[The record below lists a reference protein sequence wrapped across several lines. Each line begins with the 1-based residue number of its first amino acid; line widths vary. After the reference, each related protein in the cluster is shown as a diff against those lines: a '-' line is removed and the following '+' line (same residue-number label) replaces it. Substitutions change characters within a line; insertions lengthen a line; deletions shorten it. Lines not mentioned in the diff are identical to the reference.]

1 MSRSILFIFFSLLF
15 FSCSSITVN
24 YDYNRS
30 FDFTK
35 YTSYKI
41 IKTIPQRPDGV
52 AMPSF
57 TYNLVREAIESELTK
72 SGVGK
77 NEQRADFGITW
88 HTALNDI
95 VYENV
100 DNLKDWKDNF
110 NSEEEGMLII
120 DFVDISTGEVVWRGW
135 SKNVLTSE
143 NLEEKIKESV
153 HEILSLYPPKEMMG
167 IRN

>member
-1 MSRSILFIFFSLLF
+1 MSRSILFLFIILLF
-15 FSCSSITVN
+15 TSCSTINVSSD
-24 YDYNRS
+24 YDRAFN
-30 FDFTK
+30 FTE

-41 IKTIPQRPDGV
+41 IKTLPQRPDGV
-52 AMPSF
+52 VMPSLTF
-57 TYNLVREAIESELTK
+57 NLVREAIERELTK

-77 NEQRADFGITW
+77 NEHRADFGITW
-88 HTALNDI
+88 HTALNNH

-100 DNLKDWKDNF
+100 ESLYDWNEKF
-110 NSEEEGMLII
+110 TSEEEGMLII
-120 DFVDISTGEVVWRGW
+120 DFIDINTNKVVWRGW
-135 SKNVLTSE
+135 SKNVLSSE

>member
-1 MSRSILFIFFSLLF
+1 MSRSILFLFIILLF
-15 FSCSSITVN
+15 TSCSTITVN
-24 YDYNRS
+24 SDYDSAFN
-30 FDFTK
+30 FTE

-41 IKTIPQRPDGV
+41 IKTLPQRPNGV
-52 AMPSF
+52 AMPSLTF
-57 TYNLVREAIESELTK
+57 NLVREAIESELTK

-77 NEQRADFGITW
+77 NEHRADFGITW
-88 HTALNDI
+88 HTALNDN

-100 DNLKDWKDNF
+100 ESLKDWNDYF
-110 NSEEEGMLII
+110 DSAEEGMLII
-120 DFVDISTGEVVWRGW
+120 DFVDINTNQIVWRGW

-153 HEILSLYPPKEMMG
+153 RKILSLYPPKEMMG